1 MKHFII
7 IITYTAPIEEIN
19 KVVANHRE
27 FLQKGYD
34 SNHLLMS
41 GPQNPKSGGIVLAR
55 GTSKDELV
63 DFFSQDPYKINQLA
77 EYRFIEFNPVKHQ
90 PFMSDWC
97 KE

>member
-19 KVVANHRE
+19 KVVGNHRE

>member
-7 IITYTAPIEEIN
+7 MITYTAPIEEIN
-19 KVVANHRE
+19 KTVQSHRE

-34 SNHLLMS
+34 SNHILMS

-55 GTSKDELV
+55 GESKEELV
-63 DFFSQDPYKINQLA
+63 NFFSEDPYKINQLA

-90 PFMSDWC
+90 SFLSDWC